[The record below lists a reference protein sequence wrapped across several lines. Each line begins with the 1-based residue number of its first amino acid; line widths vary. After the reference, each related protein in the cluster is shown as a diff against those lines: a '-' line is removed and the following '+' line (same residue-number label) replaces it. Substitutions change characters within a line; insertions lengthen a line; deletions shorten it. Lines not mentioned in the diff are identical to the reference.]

1 MTEASGVGLHWVADP
16 AQVGEG
22 VQEQLLTCW
31 RDVSNAGGAV
41 GFPFP
46 PVSDE
51 QVRPAVEA
59 MVESLGTA
67 TDRLLLATADDA
79 LAGWCS

>member
-41 GFPFP
+41 GFPFRRSVMSRFVP
-46 PVSDE
+46 P
-51 QVRPAVEA
+51 
-59 MVESLGTA
+59 
-67 TDRLLLATADDA
+67 
-79 LAGWCS
+79 